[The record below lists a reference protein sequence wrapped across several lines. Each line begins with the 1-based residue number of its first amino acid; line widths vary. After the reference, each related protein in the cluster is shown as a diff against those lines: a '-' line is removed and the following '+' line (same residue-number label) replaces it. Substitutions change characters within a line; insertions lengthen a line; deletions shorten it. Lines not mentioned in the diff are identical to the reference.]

1 MKPLPARR
9 LSRVKASWWVS
20 SLVCAVPEIRL
31 AGVPPHSRPHS
42 AGSRADLAGSEKGPG
57 EALSQAN
64 AVDGSLPTCCLDLGR
79 GALELYLQ
87 MRSSWSKFTR
97 GDAGRPETSIEE
109 PDWEM
114 GWSEGNTDWR
124 RG

>member
-42 AGSRADLAGSEKGPG
+42 AGSRADFAGSENGPG

-64 AVDGSLPTCCLDLGR
+64 AVDAMGGE
-79 GALELYLQ
+79 ELLAEN
-87 MRSSWSKFTR
+87 
-97 GDAGRPETSIEE
+97 DCTSIPLE
-109 PDWEM
+109 
-114 GWSEGNTDWR
+114 
-124 RG
+124 